1 MLSLELISLCV
12 GLKNIGMFTQWD
24 LGRQKR
30 VLQPS
35 VPNREESR
43 EAMANTP
50 KLRIIPLGGVDEI
63 GKNMTVFEY
72 DRDII
77 VVDCGSMFPKDD
89 MLGIDLV
96 IPDASYLVAN
106 KERVRGYVFTHG
118 HEDHIGAVPY
128 VVSQIP
134 APLYG
139 SRLTLAL
146 IENKLREHHV
156 SGVPMNTVEAR
167 QAVQLGCFTV
177 RFIKVNHSIPGAFA
191 LAITCP
197 IGTVVCSGDFK
208 VDFTPIDG
216 EVTDLTSLAAI
227 GSKGVL
233 ALLCESTN
241 IERPGYTMSERKV
254 GDTFY
259 EQINNARGRVIIAM
273 FSSNVSRLQ
282 QVVECAIHYH
292 RKVCFVGRSMVN
304 VTAVAMELGEL
315 RIPQDT
321 LIDIDDLD
329 KYRDDELVVLT
340 TGSQGEPMSGLTR
353 MAFSEHRKLQI
364 KQSDKIIISAS
375 PIPGNEVFV
384 SRVINQLYRCGAEV
398 IYDAM
403 AEVHVSGHACQEE
416 IKLMH
421 TLIKP
426 KYLIPVHGEYR
437 MLWQHGELAESMGMP
452 RQNII
457 LPEIGQVI
465 ELGASGVSIA
475 GEVPNG
481 TVLVDGLGIGDVGN
495 VVLRDRKHLSQDGL
509 IIVAMAFDRTNCM
522 LVSGPDVISRGFVY
536 VRENEDIIEGIRETV
551 RNIIASYG
559 RIEGSDWPSI
569 KNRIKDELHRYIY
582 DKIKR
587 NPMILP
593 IIVDLG

>member
-1 MLSLELISLCV
+1 MV
-12 GLKNIGMFTQWD
+12 T
-24 LGRQKR
+24 
-30 VLQPS
+30 
-35 VPNREESR
+35 
-43 EAMANTP
+43 TP
-50 KLRIIPLGGVDEI
+50 KLRIIPLGGIDEF
-63 GKNMTVFEY
+63 GKNITVFEY
-72 DRDII
+72 GKDII

-96 IPDASYLVAN
+96 IPDVSYLVAN
-106 KERVRGYVFTHG
+106 KDRVRGYVFTHG
-118 HEDHIGAVPY
+118 HEDHIGGVPY
-128 VVSQIP
+128 VVPQAP
-134 APLYG
+134 APMYG
-139 SRLTLAL
+139 SRLTMAL

-156 SGVPMNTVEAR
+156 SGIPMNAVQPR
-167 QAVQLGCFTV
+167 QVIQLGCFTV
-177 RFIKVNHSIPGAFA
+177 RFIKVTHSIAGAFA

-197 IGTVVCSGDFK
+197 VGTVVCSGDFK
-208 VDFTPIDG
+208 MDFTPLDG
-216 EVTDLTSLAAI
+216 EMTDLHSLAAL
-227 GSKGVL
+227 GQEGVL

-241 IERPGYTMSERKV
+241 VERTGYTMSERKV

-259 EQINNARGRVIIAM
+259 SQIGNARGRVIIAM
-273 FSSNVSRLQ
+273 FSSNVNRLQ
-282 QVVECAIHYH
+282 QVIECGVQFN

-304 VTAVAMELGEL
+304 VSAVAMELGEL
-315 RIPQDT
+315 RIPDGY
-321 LIDIDDLD
+321 LVEVDDLD
-329 KYRDDELVVLT
+329 KCRDDEIIILT
-340 TGSQGEPMSGLTR
+340 TGSQGEPMAGLTR

-364 KQSDKIIISAS
+364 KPTDKIIISAS

-421 TLIKP
+421 ALVRP
-426 KYLIPVHGEYR
+426 KYFVPVHGEYR

-457 LPEIGQVI
+457 LPENGQVI
-465 ELGASGVSIA
+465 ELSADSVNIA
-475 GEVPNG
+475 GEVPTG

-509 IIVAMAFDRTNCM
+509 IIVAMAFDRTNCV

-536 VRENEDIIEGIRETV
+536 VRENEDIIEGIRNTA

>member
-1 MLSLELISLCV
+1 MPV
-12 GLKNIGMFTQWD
+12 
-24 LGRQKR
+24 
-30 VLQPS
+30 
-35 VPNREESR
+35 
-43 EAMANTP
+43 P
-50 KLRIIPLGGVDEI
+50 KLRIIPLGGIDEF
-63 GKNMTVFEY
+63 GKNLTVFEY
-72 DRDII
+72 DKDIV

-96 IPDASYLVAN
+96 IPDASYLMAN
-106 KERVRGYVFTHG
+106 RDRVRGYVFTHG
-118 HEDHIGAVPY
+118 HEDHIGSVPY
-128 VVSQIP
+128 VVREVP
-134 APLYG
+134 APMYG
-139 SRLTLAL
+139 SKLTMAL
-146 IENKLREHHV
+146 IENKLREHRINNL
-156 SGVPMNTVEAR
+156 SLNTVRAR
-167 QAVQLGCFTV
+167 QVIQLGCFTI
-177 RFIKVNHSIPGAFA
+177 RFIKVTHSIAGAYA

-197 IGTVVCSGDFK
+197 VGTVVCTGDFK
-208 VDFTPIDG
+208 IDFTPPDG
-216 EVTDLTSLAAI
+216 ELTDLHSFAAL
-227 GSKGVL
+227 GDEGVL

-241 IERPGYTMSERKV
+241 VERPGYTMSEKKV

-259 EQINNARGRVIIAM
+259 AQMRSAQGRVIIAM
-273 FSSNVSRLQ
+273 FSSNVNRLQ
-282 QVVECAIHYH
+282 QVIDCAVNFG
-292 RKVCFVGRSMVN
+292 RRVCFVGRSMVN
-304 VTAVAMELGEL
+304 VSAVALELGLLKIPDGYLLEIDEL
-315 RIPQDT
+315 DR
-321 LIDIDDLD
+321 
-329 KYRDDELVVLT
+329 YRDDQIVILT

-375 PIPGNEVFV
+375 AIPGNEVFV

-416 IKLMH
+416 IKLIH
-421 TLIKP
+421 ALVKP
-426 KYLIPVHGEYR
+426 KYFIPVHGEYR

-457 LPEIGQVI
+457 LPENGQVI
-465 ELGASGVSIA
+465 ELGPDSVSIA
-475 GEVPNG
+475 GEVPVG

-536 VRENEDIIEGIRETV
+536 VRENEDIIEGIRATV

>member
-1 MLSLELISLCV
+1 
-12 GLKNIGMFTQWD
+12 
-24 LGRQKR
+24 
-30 VLQPS
+30 
-35 VPNREESR
+35 
-43 EAMANTP
+43 MANTP

-128 VVSQIP
+128 VVSQVP

-156 SGVPMNTVEAR
+156 SGVPLNTVEAR
-167 QAVQLGCFTV
+167 QVIQLGCFTV

-208 VDFTPIDG
+208 VDYTPIDG
-216 EVTDLTSLAAI
+216 EVTDLTTLAAI

-254 GDTFY
+254 ADTFY

-273 FSSNVSRLQ
+273 FSSNVFRLQ
-282 QVVECAIHYH
+282 QVVDCAVHYH

-315 RIPQDT
+315 RIPDGS

-421 TLIKP
+421 TLVKP

-475 GEVPNG
+475 GEVPTG

-536 VRENEDIIEGIRETV
+536 VRENEDIIEGIRNTV

-587 NPMILP
+587 NLMILP

>member
-1 MLSLELISLCV
+1 
-12 GLKNIGMFTQWD
+12 
-24 LGRQKR
+24 
-30 VLQPS
+30 
-35 VPNREESR
+35 
-43 EAMANTP
+43 MANTP

-128 VVSQIP
+128 VVSQVP

-146 IENKLREHHV
+146 IENKLHEHHV
-156 SGVPMNTVEAR
+156 SGVPLNTVEAR
-167 QAVQLGCFTV
+167 QVIQLGCFTV

-208 VDFTPIDG
+208 VDYTPIDG
-216 EVTDLTSLAAI
+216 EVTDLTTLAAI

-254 GDTFY
+254 ADTFY

-273 FSSNVSRLQ
+273 FSSNVFRLQ
-282 QVVECAIHYH
+282 QVVDCAVHYH

-315 RIPQDT
+315 RIPDGS

-421 TLIKP
+421 TLVKP

-475 GEVPNG
+475 GEVPTG

-536 VRENEDIIEGIRETV
+536 VRENEDIIEGIRNTV

>member
-1 MLSLELISLCV
+1 
-12 GLKNIGMFTQWD
+12 
-24 LGRQKR
+24 
-30 VLQPS
+30 
-35 VPNREESR
+35 
-43 EAMANTP
+43 MANTP

-128 VVSQIP
+128 VVSQVP

-146 IENKLREHHV
+146 IENKLREHYV
-156 SGVPMNTVEAR
+156 SGVPLNTVEAR
-167 QAVQLGCFTV
+167 QVIQLGCFTV

-208 VDFTPIDG
+208 VDYTPIDG
-216 EVTDLTSLAAI
+216 EVTDLTTLAAI

-254 GDTFY
+254 ADTFY

-273 FSSNVSRLQ
+273 FSSNVFRLQ
-282 QVVECAIHYH
+282 QVVDCAVHYH

-315 RIPQDT
+315 RIPDGS

-421 TLIKP
+421 TLVKP
-426 KYLIPVHGEYR
+426 RYLIPVHGEYR

-475 GEVPNG
+475 GEVPTG

-536 VRENEDIIEGIRETV
+536 VRENEDIIEGIRNTV

>member
-1 MLSLELISLCV
+1 
-12 GLKNIGMFTQWD
+12 
-24 LGRQKR
+24 
-30 VLQPS
+30 
-35 VPNREESR
+35 
-43 EAMANTP
+43 MANTP

-77 VVDCGSMFPKDD
+77 IVDCGSMFPKDD

-128 VVSQIP
+128 VVSQVP

-156 SGVPMNTVEAR
+156 SGVPLNTVEAR
-167 QAVQLGCFTV
+167 QVIQLGCFTV

-208 VDFTPIDG
+208 VDYTPIDG
-216 EVTDLTSLAAI
+216 EVTDLTTLAAI

-254 GDTFY
+254 ADTFY

-273 FSSNVSRLQ
+273 FSSNVFRLQ
-282 QVVECAIHYH
+282 QVVDCAVHYH

-315 RIPQDT
+315 RIPDGS

-421 TLIKP
+421 TLVKP

-475 GEVPNG
+475 GEVPTG

-536 VRENEDIIEGIRETV
+536 VRENEDIIEGIRNTV

>member
-1 MLSLELISLCV
+1 
-12 GLKNIGMFTQWD
+12 
-24 LGRQKR
+24 
-30 VLQPS
+30 
-35 VPNREESR
+35 
-43 EAMANTP
+43 MANTP

-128 VVSQIP
+128 VVSQVP

-156 SGVPMNTVEAR
+156 SGVPLNTVEAR
-167 QAVQLGCFTV
+167 QVIQLGCFTV

-208 VDFTPIDG
+208 VDYTPIDG
-216 EVTDLTSLAAI
+216 EVTDLTTLAAI

-254 GDTFY
+254 ADTFY

-273 FSSNVSRLQ
+273 FSSNVFRLQ
-282 QVVECAIHYH
+282 QVVDCAVHYH

-315 RIPQDT
+315 RIPDGS

-329 KYRDDELVVLT
+329 QYRDDELVVLT

-421 TLIKP
+421 TLVKP

-475 GEVPNG
+475 GEVPTG

-509 IIVAMAFDRTNCM
+509 MIVAMAFDRTNCM

-536 VRENEDIIEGIRETV
+536 VRENEDIIEGIRNTV

>member
-1 MLSLELISLCV
+1 
-12 GLKNIGMFTQWD
+12 
-24 LGRQKR
+24 
-30 VLQPS
+30 
-35 VPNREESR
+35 
-43 EAMANTP
+43 MANTP

-128 VVSQIP
+128 VVSQVP

-156 SGVPMNTVEAR
+156 SGVPLNTVEAR
-167 QAVQLGCFTV
+167 QVIQLGCFTV

-208 VDFTPIDG
+208 VDYTPIDG
-216 EVTDLTSLAAI
+216 EVTDLTTLAAI

-254 GDTFY
+254 ADTFY

-273 FSSNVSRLQ
+273 FSSNVFRLQ
-282 QVVECAIHYH
+282 QVVDCAVHYH
-292 RKVCFVGRSMVN
+292 RKVCFVGRSVVN

-315 RIPQDT
+315 RIPDGS

-421 TLIKP
+421 TLVKP

-475 GEVPNG
+475 GEVPTG

-509 IIVAMAFDRTNCM
+509 IIVARAFDRTNCM

-536 VRENEDIIEGIRETV
+536 VRENEDIIEGIRNTV

>member
-1 MLSLELISLCV
+1 
-12 GLKNIGMFTQWD
+12 
-24 LGRQKR
+24 
-30 VLQPS
+30 
-35 VPNREESR
+35 
-43 EAMANTP
+43 MANTP

-118 HEDHIGAVPY
+118 HEDHIGAMPY
-128 VVSQIP
+128 VVSQVP

-156 SGVPMNTVEAR
+156 SGVPLNTVEAR
-167 QAVQLGCFTV
+167 QVIQLGCFTV

-208 VDFTPIDG
+208 VDYTPIDG
-216 EVTDLTSLAAI
+216 EVTDLTTLAAI

-254 GDTFY
+254 ADTFY

-273 FSSNVSRLQ
+273 FSSNVFRLQ
-282 QVVECAIHYH
+282 QVVDCAVHYH

-315 RIPQDT
+315 RIPDGS

-421 TLIKP
+421 TLVKP

-475 GEVPNG
+475 GEVPTG

-536 VRENEDIIEGIRETV
+536 VRENEDIIEGIRNTV

>member
-1 MLSLELISLCV
+1 
-12 GLKNIGMFTQWD
+12 
-24 LGRQKR
+24 
-30 VLQPS
+30 
-35 VPNREESR
+35 
-43 EAMANTP
+43 MANTP

-128 VVSQIP
+128 VVSQVP

-156 SGVPMNTVEAR
+156 SGVPLNTVEAR
-167 QAVQLGCFTV
+167 QVIQLGCFTV

-208 VDFTPIDG
+208 VDYTPIDG
-216 EVTDLTSLAAI
+216 EVTDLTTLAAI

-254 GDTFY
+254 ADTFY

-273 FSSNVSRLQ
+273 FSSNVFRLQ
-282 QVVECAIHYH
+282 QVVDCAVHYH

-315 RIPQDT
+315 RIPDGS

-421 TLIKP
+421 TLVKP
-426 KYLIPVHGEYR
+426 KCLIPVHGEYR

-475 GEVPNG
+475 GEVPTG

-536 VRENEDIIEGIRETV
+536 VRENEDIIEGIRNTV

>member
-1 MLSLELISLCV
+1 
-12 GLKNIGMFTQWD
+12 
-24 LGRQKR
+24 
-30 VLQPS
+30 
-35 VPNREESR
+35 
-43 EAMANTP
+43 MANTP

-128 VVSQIP
+128 VVSQVP

-156 SGVPMNTVEAR
+156 SGVPLNTVEAR
-167 QAVQLGCFTV
+167 QVIQLGCFTV

-208 VDFTPIDG
+208 VDYAPIDG
-216 EVTDLTSLAAI
+216 EVTDLTTLAAI

-254 GDTFY
+254 ADTFY

-273 FSSNVSRLQ
+273 FSSNVFRLQ
-282 QVVECAIHYH
+282 QVVDCAVHYH

-315 RIPQDT
+315 RIPDGS

-421 TLIKP
+421 TLVKP

-475 GEVPNG
+475 GEVPTG

-536 VRENEDIIEGIRETV
+536 VRENEDIIEGIRNTV